1 MMQLLRQS
9 LLIGWLLF
17 FPLVV
22 HAYIGPGM
30 GLGVIGIV
38 LGILGALVL
47 AFLAILWY
55 PFKRLWN
62 RLAKKKE
69 GKKPVDS
76 EDEGKDSG

>member
-1 MMQLLRQS
+1 MILEKQVAVTLLM
-9 LLIGWLLF
+9 LF
-17 FPLVV
+17 CPLTV

-38 LGILGALVL
+38 LGILGAIVL
-47 AFLAILWY
+47 AFFAILWY

-69 GKKPVDS
+69 EKKPVDS

>member
-1 MMQLLRQS
+1 MQLLRQS

-30 GLGVIGIV
+30 GLGMIGVI
-38 LGILGALVL
+38 LGILGAIVL
-47 AFLAILWY
+47 AFFAILWY

-62 RLAKKKE
+62 RLVKKMKE
-69 GKKPVDS
+69 KKPVDS
-76 EDEGKDSG
+76 EPVDSEN

>member
-30 GLGVIGIV
+30 GLGMIGVI
-38 LGILGALVL
+38 LGILGAIVL
-47 AFLAILWY
+47 ALFAILWY

-62 RLAKKKE
+62 RLVKKKKE
-69 GKKPVDS
+69 KKPVDS
-76 EDEGKDSG
+76 EPVDSEN

>member
-1 MMQLLRQS
+1 MMLEKQVAVTLLM
-9 LLIGWLLF
+9 LF
-17 FPLVV
+17 CPLTV